1 MGDTQMNGIN
11 TDDRVGKYL
20 TPYLKDYIFDEL
32 SSNYLNKAGLADILT
47 AVPVPIRKDE
57 IESISTLTI
66 AKGMAFVL
74 GCDPKFEYRDNYV
87 AYILRVSDKR
97 FAQGLVA
104 EGVEEAQKKDY
115 IKGCINFRAAMVIDP
130 ENIDALYC
138 YGRALKDAYEVGE
151 EEDFIARFKAESI
164 EAFEKVTL
172 RRPDFADGYY
182 FLGYGYINLGLY
194 VKAKLTWQEFVKLSG
209 DKEKKQEIN
218 RLLEDLEQPVEIEEG
233 YNMVL
238 SGRYEEGKRILEK
251 YKTGRF
257 ADWWPLWYYLGTA
270 DLALGLAE
278 EAAEE
283 FKRVLTLS
291 PSNRE
296 AMEELAMIYQSL
308 GNEEMAEKYRKKIK
322 IAAENAEKDR
332 EEAASGRPEKLN

>member
-1 MGDTQMNGIN
+1 MDLIN
-11 TDDRVGKYL
+11 VEDRISKYL
-20 TPYLKDYIFDEL
+20 TPYLNDYIFDEL
-32 SSNYLNKAGLADILT
+32 SSNYLNKSGLSDILT
-47 AVPVPIRKDE
+47 GVPVPIRKDE

-66 AKGMAFVL
+66 AKGMSFVL
-74 GCDPKFEYRDNYV
+74 GCDPNFEYKDNYV

-104 EGVEEAQKKDY
+104 EGIERAQKKEY
-115 IKGCINFRAAMVIDP
+115 VYACIQFRAAMIIDP
-130 ENIDALYC
+130 QNIDALYC
-138 YGRALKDAYEVGE
+138 YGRALRDAYEAGE
-151 EEDFIARFKAESI
+151 EEDFIARFKTESI

-172 RRPDFADGYY
+172 LRPDFADGYY

-194 VKAKLTWQEFVKLSG
+194 VKAKLTWQEFIRLSQ
-209 DKEKKQEIN
+209 DEEKKQEISQ
-218 RLLEDLEQPVEIEEG
+218 RLSALDEPVEIEEG
-233 YNMVL
+233 YNLIL
-238 SGRYEEGKRILEK
+238 SGRFEEGKNVLKK
-251 YKTGRF
+251 YKSGKF
-257 ADWWPLWYYLGTA
+257 SDWWPLWYYLGTA

-283 FKRVLTLS
+283 FKKVLTLS

-296 AMEELAMIYQSL
+296 AMEELTMIYQSL

-322 IAAENAEKDR
+322 IVAENVEKDR